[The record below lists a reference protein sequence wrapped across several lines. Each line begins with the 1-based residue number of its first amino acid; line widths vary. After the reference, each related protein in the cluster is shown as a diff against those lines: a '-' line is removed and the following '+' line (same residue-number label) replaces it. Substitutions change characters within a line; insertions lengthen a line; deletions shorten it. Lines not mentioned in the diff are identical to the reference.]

1 MDGKSLS
8 NKEKLLKELRELVD
22 TAQAII
28 ASETNDVPK
37 EYMGKQI
44 DSANKIFANPNTYN
58 EQAISIQISNLKM
71 YVNAFKAQSTAIAD
85 SKKQYDSIIA
95 EAKDILASNTLPDY
109 DSVQNMQQLIDQ
121 MEAGMPNDEEVA
133 ALKPL
138 MELSDA
144 YTARAIE
151 NMNLMRRAIGLFDYQ
166 VPEVSDRRKA
176 MTIVHALAEYEA
188 GLIPKYQAYTHLGT
202 VASKLIPTAIVQ
214 GTNENYYPSYNKYPN
229 QS

>member
-1 MDGKSLS
+1 M
-8 NKEKLLKELRELVD
+8 RELVD

-28 ASETNDVPK
+28 ASATNDVPK

-121 MEAGMPNDEEVA
+121 MESGRPKDPNSVDYINYVKFFQGNMDQLKKENADKAKKYAQEPEE
-133 ALKPL
+133 
-138 MELSDA
+138 
-144 YTARAIE
+144 RAKAKAK
-151 NMNLMRRAIGLFDYQ
+151 L
-166 VPEVSDRRKA
+166 DRLQTPGSSTMSNWLTRMA
-176 MTIVHALAEYEA
+176 T
-188 GLIPKYQAYTHLGT
+188 
-202 VASKLIPTAIVQ
+202 
-214 GTNENYYPSYNKYPN
+214 
-229 QS
+229 